1 MREPDRCERL
11 TVSNEDILSQ
21 RITVGMPLYQGKDQ
35 VADALRSLQ
44 AQTFE
49 DFEVIIS
56 VDGADSDSA
65 DACRPFLAD
74 QRFRMVVHQ
83 QRLDWFGNFNWLLQQ
98 PMGDFFCYRQH
109 DDTTAPDFFEKLVSA
124 ADARPDAAAV
134 YADCQWCGGR
144 SDLEIAPSVEG
155 DTLHRLRQFIEQ
167 KEPLAVRGLI
177 RRAAVAQAGLVRAD
191 EFRALSE
198 IFVWLAKVLRWGSF
212 VRVAEPLYCRLDHAG
227 NYYKQWFDW
236 SEDRKRASW
245 TTMFTGWLEAVIPAC
260 STIEERL
267 FFEHFILDRI
277 SVFRL
282 GQSYHYAARSPHEAG
297 ITIAECFARLSHEDH
312 LDRWIVPPALGAAT
326 QQLVDD
332 RDRLLHENEM
342 LDAENK
348 LLRRSRAL
356 AIARA
361 IRRLLGLPY
370 A

>member
-134 YADCQWCGGR
+134 YADCQWCDQPVRQVGR
-144 SDLEIAPSVEG
+144 HI
-155 DTLHRLRQFIEQ
+155 
-167 KEPLAVRGLI
+167 
-177 RRAAVAQAGLVRAD
+177 
-191 EFRALSE
+191 
-198 IFVWLAKVLRWGSF
+198 
-212 VRVAEPLYCRLDHAG
+212 
-227 NYYKQWFDW
+227 
-236 SEDRKRASW
+236 
-245 TTMFTGWLEAVIPAC
+245 
-260 STIEERL
+260 
-267 FFEHFILDRI
+267 
-277 SVFRL
+277 
-282 GQSYHYAARSPHEAG
+282 
-297 ITIAECFARLSHEDH
+297 
-312 LDRWIVPPALGAAT
+312 
-326 QQLVDD
+326 QLVHQK
-332 RDRLLHENEM
+332 RHIVEPRCQPCRNRYIPSTGKRRIWPELPYNAYCLHQAHWHTCYTGDRLPG
-342 LDAENK
+342 DVA
-348 LLRRSRAL
+348 A
-356 AIARA
+356 
-361 IRRLLGLPY
+361 
-370 A
+370 